1 MVLPLGARDDDD
13 DDDDDDEGRARRRLR
28 LSRGVRPNQTEGSR
42 TDRCW
47 STAAALGL
55 AIEIGCKME
64 ARQAAVEYKARR
76 PWWNKRGRAKDARG
90 GSSRGCQIILILN
103 CVNSRQRTEWTTT

>member
-1 MVLPLGARDDDD
+1 MNDMMLDDAEHDVARS
-13 DDDDDDEGRARRRLR
+13 
-28 LSRGVRPNQTEGSR
+28 SRGVRPNQRGSQ

-64 ARQAAVEYKARR
+64 ARQAAVE
-76 PWWNKRGRAKDARG
+76 
-90 GSSRGCQIILILN
+90 
-103 CVNSRQRTEWTTT
+103 